1 LKQPQP
7 PFDQERM
14 TVLKG
19 KMSVKFPNAGVS
31 HDETVAAGAAVL
43 GDTAAAFG
51 KDIIRLLEA
60 AVSALNV
67 IQHSTRTTEHILT
80 SGSKSSVIHALRT
93 LESKKKKKK
102 IPARIPDSDDDGDE
116 DNDNNKENIPD
127 EYEIED
133 EDEDEIEF
141 SSLSLLAPAASRN
154 RPSKSLFS
162 SSPLPSPSS
171 ASALSPR
178 PVQSMLAEANK
189 VPEKLKRTIK
199 GTAAK
204 QGLPTKKRKL

>member
-1 LKQPQP
+1 
-7 PFDQERM
+7 
-14 TVLKG
+14 VLKG
-19 KMSVKFPNAGVS
+19 KMSVMFPNAGVS

-102 IPARIPDSDDDGDE
+102 IPVRIPDSDDDDDE

-133 EDEDEIEF
+133 QDGDEDEIEF
-141 SSLSLLAPAASRN
+141 SSLSLLAPAVSRN

-178 PVQSMLAEANK
+178 PVQSMQAEANK

-199 GTAAK
+199 GTPAK
-204 QGLPTKKRKL
+204 QSLPTKKRKI